1 MPNHIQN
8 RLKIIGEETKVKE
21 LLNYISSTDKD
32 GRVVQIDFN
41 KIKAMPEGLDT
52 ECHSGI
58 KMWVEICTGQI
69 DFASL
74 FQPTETSF
82 SEMFKNGKYG
92 TLASRMG
99 ASTAMEHLTGK
110 RSGNVKDFSEED
122 FNAFIQLL
130 KNYRNH
136 GATSWYEWSIENWGT
151 KWNAYGQNDERNT
164 ADTIHFETAWS
175 SPIALIAELS
185 KLFPDVKIELDYADE
200 DSGSNTGKILFH
212 NGEALECYQPESQ
225 SKDGYEIYFELHP
238 ENKSNYKLVGD
249 KYEYIEDDE

>member
-8 RLKIIGEETKVKE
+8 RLKVSGTPEQVKGV
-21 LLNYISSTDKD
+21 LNFISSTDKD
-32 GRVVQIDFN
+32 GGAVQIDFN
-41 KIKAMPEGLDT
+41 KIKAMPEGLDA

-74 FQPTETSF
+74 FQQTETSF

-99 ASTAMEHLTGK
+99 ASTAMEHLTAK

-151 KWNAYGQNDERNT
+151 KWNAYGQNDKRNT
-164 ADTIHFETAWS
+164 EDTIHFETAWS

-185 KLFPDVKIELDYADE
+185 KLHPGCVLQLDYADE
-200 DSGSNTGKILFH
+200 DSGSNAGMITFK
-212 NGEALECYQPESQ
+212 NGEALDVIQPESQ
-225 SKDGYEIYFELHP
+225 SKEAYDIYFELHP
-238 ENKSNYKLVGD
+238 ESVSNYKLVGN
-249 KYEYIEDDE
+249 KYEYVEED